1 VQSRYRSSLDI
12 DLTHMQRWP
21 PSRFVTSS
29 LTSCGRIPILN
40 CRGPIHSGGNEKVVS
55 IHSGGV
61 PIHNGGV
68 SIHSRGMRYD
78 PCRTTTTAGHGIPV
92 SPLHDIVSLQSFIM
106 RVNHP
111 FIAPPPACKV
121 DPIAILLRG
130 HCAIYTLPP
139 TPLLYAK
146 HHTMLVM
153 AISCKGQ
160 IPVEPC
166 RAQANLASARYC
178 HYYYCMVYGIKKEVG
193 GGAYLAQ

>member
-111 FIAPPPACKV
+111 FIAPPPRLQSRPYCNTIARPLRNIHPST
-121 DPIAILLRG
+121 DPPFI
-130 HCAIYTLPP
+130 CQ
-139 TPLLYAK
+139 TPY
-146 HHTMLVM
+146 
-153 AISCKGQ
+153 
-160 IPVEPC
+160 
-166 RAQANLASARYC
+166 N
-178 HYYYCMVYGIKKEVG
+178 VG
-193 GGAYLAQ
+193 DGNIV

>member
-1 VQSRYRSSLDI
+1 MGAFL
-12 DLTHMQRWP
+12 
-21 PSRFVTSS
+21 F
-29 LTSCGRIPILN
+29 
-40 CRGPIHSGGNEKVVS
+40 
-55 IHSGGV
+55 
-61 PIHNGGV
+61 
-68 SIHSRGMRYD
+68 
-78 PCRTTTTAGHGIPV
+78 TAGVCVTTHAEPQPRRDMGSLFRLYMILFRFKALLCESIILL
-92 SPLHDIVSLQSFIM
+92 SP
-106 RVNHP
+106 
-111 FIAPPPACKV
+111 PPPACKV